1 MPIIG
6 LEEYYRPQ
14 ALDEALRLLQH
25 EGTLPLA
32 GGHHL
37 TAVGRHAARAV
48 VDLQALGL
56 DNLSVQGTHLHIG
69 SMVRLQQLAESA
81 QVGALLAEAAHH
93 EGPLTYRNAVT
104 IGGTIV
110 TRDPVS
116 CVLLS
121 LLVLDAQVQMRRADG
136 SITLHLDSLL
146 DDPTAALKGGLIIDV
161 SFPQSEGISGTAVTS
176 VARTPRDRP
185 IVAAVVRVDR
195 QGDTCGDV
203 RIALGG
209 VADRPLRAYDAE
221 RRLAGRV
228 FSERLAEEA
237 AAAASASLDPPSDFR
252 GSGEYRREMAAVLVQ
267 RALLGAWS
275 K

>member
-1 MPIIG
+1 MIG
-6 LEEYYRPQ
+6 LKEYYRPQ

-37 TAVGRHAARAV
+37 TATGQHAVRAV

-56 DNLSVQGTHLHIG
+56 DSLSVQETHLHIG
-69 SMVRLQQLAESA
+69 SMVRLQQLAEST
-81 QVGALLAEAAHH
+81 QVGALLAEAVHH
-93 EGPLTYRNAVT
+93 EGSLTYRNAVT

-121 LLVLDAQVQMRRADG
+121 LLVLDAQVQVRRADG
-136 SITLHLDSLL
+136 SITLRLDSLL
-146 DDPTAALKGGLIIDV
+146 DAPTAALKGGLIIDV
-161 SFPQSEGISGTAVTS
+161 SFPQSEGMSGTAVTS
-176 VARTPRDRP
+176 VARTPRDKP
-185 IVAAVVRVDR
+185 IVVVVVRIER
-195 QGDTCGDV
+195 QGNLCRDA

-209 VADRPLRAYDAE
+209 VAGRPLRAYDAE

-228 FSERLAEEA
+228 FGERLAEEVATA
-237 AAAASASLDPPSDFR
+237 AIASLDPPSDFR
-252 GSGEYRREMAAVLVQ
+252 GSGEYRREMAAVLIQ
-267 RALLGAWS
+267 RALLEAWA